1 MGDGLFIDLTDQRA
15 PEVAPSVGRP
25 RLREPVRDQIELR
38 AVDLDSVI
46 GTDHP
51 ARLFWAYVQRLDLSE
66 LEDAIKS
73 RAGGAG
79 HPAAAPRLLLALWL
93 FATSEGIGSARALDE
108 LCRSHDAYR
117 WLCGGVSL
125 NYHTLSDFRVAHG
138 DLLDELLTQ
147 NVVALAAAGLIDLDG
162 LAHDGMRLRAA
173 AGSASFRRR
182 AKLEE
187 QLAQARALVA
197 ELKAEVDAQPGIS
210 RTRLQ
215 AAKERAARERAERL
229 AQALAKHAE
238 IAAAREPKAKRPRT
252 AAKPATS
259 APPEA
264 SGETAPPA
272 PAVAATVAASEA
284 VADSQRQAEPRVST
298 TDPQARIIKMP
309 DGGFR
314 PGYNAQITTATA
326 SSIIVGIAVET
337 SSSDAGLLQ
346 SALQQ
351 AQARYG
357 RLPADCLVDG
367 GFNKNDD
374 IEWAAAQGVAVHC
387 PPVKNKHKTDP
398 FAPRDDDGPGVAA
411 WRIRMASETGKARYK
426 LRNIT
431 ECVHGRMRQNNL
443 YQITVRGLAKAKT
456 VLLLHALS
464 NNVLQGHRLA
474 CQAAQPTRAAA

>member
-1 MGDGLFIDLTDQRA
+1 
-15 PEVAPSVGRP
+15 
-25 RLREPVRDQIELR
+25 
-38 AVDLDSVI
+38 
-46 GTDHP
+46 
-51 ARLFWAYVQRLDLSE
+51 
-66 LEDAIKS
+66 
-73 RAGGAG
+73 
-79 HPAAAPRLLLALWL
+79 
-93 FATSEGIGSARALDE
+93 
-108 LCRSHDAYR
+108 
-117 WLCGGVSL
+117 
-125 NYHTLSDFRVAHG
+125 
-138 DLLDELLTQ
+138 
-147 NVVALAAAGLIDLDG
+147 
-162 LAHDGMRLRAA
+162 
-173 AGSASFRRR
+173 
-182 AKLEE
+182 
-187 QLAQARALVA
+187 
-197 ELKAEVDAQPGIS
+197 
-210 RTRLQ
+210 
-215 AAKERAARERAERL
+215 
-229 AQALAKHAE
+229 
-238 IAAAREPKAKRPRT
+238 
-252 AAKPATS
+252 
-259 APPEA
+259 
-264 SGETAPPA
+264 
-272 PAVAATVAASEA
+272 
-284 VADSQRQAEPRVST
+284 
-298 TDPQARIIKMP
+298 MP

-464 NNVLQGHRLA
+464 PQTPSNHAWRPPPAPLA
-474 CQAAQPTRAAA
+474 PALARFGRSADRGSQTSPSAAPNLRQTAHTGFLHKLSGRGTAPYRFT